1 MHSLQAH
8 VTQRK
13 TFVHH
18 HNAIMIY
25 LLHLFQTQVWEP
37 TKSIHILFQVDLQ
50 IHIHI
55 FIHTCVY
62 ISFQKIHPMQEW
74 TAKQAPENREQLLWL
89 EHGSETSHP
98 FRKQLQNDGPTNQLT
113 TEMKIPMEVTLPIL
127 CMLHHRLLT
136 TLYLLKLM
144 LFS

>member
-55 FIHTCVY
+55 YIHTYMC
-62 ISFQKIHPMQEW
+62 IHILSKD
-74 TAKQAPENREQLLWL
+74 TSHAGVNCQAPENREQLLWL

-113 TEMKIPMEVTLPIL
+113 TEMKILMEVTLPIL
-127 CMLHHRLLT
+127 FMLHHRLLT